1 MDKQI
6 LYSFIITTL
15 AGLSTLIGAV
25 IIFFK
30 TNKKDK
36 IVIASLSFAAAV
48 MLTISF
54 TDLIPESLKSLNNIY
69 KTFPSYIIMLIFL
82 NIGVIIS
89 LSLDKYLPTKDNNSL
104 YRVGIISMIAIL
116 LHNIP
121 EGMATF
127 MASNT
132 NISLGIALSVA
143 IACHNIPEGI
153 SIAVPIFYSTGS
165 KKKAIMYTLL
175 SGLSELFG
183 AIITFLFLKP
193 FINDFIMGIL
203 FATIAGIMIYISIY
217 ELFPTSL
224 KYNNKKYTY
233 IFYFIGILFML
244 INHFIF

>member
-82 NIGVIIS
+82 NIGTVTS
-89 LSLDKYLPTKDNNSL
+89 
-104 YRVGIISMIAIL
+104 
-116 LHNIP
+116 IP
-121 EGMATF
+121 E
-127 MASNT
+127 
-132 NISLGIALSVA
+132 
-143 IACHNIPEGI
+143 
-153 SIAVPIFYSTGS
+153 
-165 KKKAIMYTLL
+165 
-175 SGLSELFG
+175 
-183 AIITFLFLKP
+183 
-193 FINDFIMGIL
+193 
-203 FATIAGIMIYISIY
+203 
-217 ELFPTSL
+217 
-224 KYNNKKYTY
+224 
-233 IFYFIGILFML
+233 
-244 INHFIF
+244 